1 VTFEGG
7 QRITRETNLSVDG
20 CWVPAGSVAP
30 PIITGGPTYGFD
42 TQRNLWVVTGQGGLT
57 RTVQSAVVNVPTTS
71 QFRNKAVTHENR
83 HVQQWT
89 SGILSDLFTIQSLMS
104 QLMPLTDA
112 TEAGLLTKINNAAMA
127 WDSSQGSTYQSRL
140 SSAEK
145 DAYNVSDPVAPKY
158 LYQNCGRFQ

>member
-1 VTFEGG
+1 
-7 QRITRETNLSVDG
+7 
-20 CWVPAGSVAP
+20 
-30 PIITGGPTYGFD
+30 
-42 TQRNLWVVTGQGGLT
+42 
-57 RTVQSAVVNVPTTS
+57 
-71 QFRNKAVTHENR
+71 
-83 HVQQWT
+83 
-89 SGILSDLFTIQSLMS
+89 MS

-145 DAYNVSDPVAPKY
+145 DAYNVSDPIAPKY